1 MIEYKHKV
9 HVYYRDVDQMGVVYY
24 ARYFEYFE
32 EARTELLRSVGISVP
47 DIEKAG
53 YYLPVIACNC
63 SYKNPVK
70 FDDDIIIITKIKDRP
85 RSKLKIE
92 YEVMKSGN
100 ILCAN
105 GETIHSFINKIGKAV
120 KPPKEII
127 NILKDK

>member
-32 EARTELLRSVGISVP
+32 EARTELLRSVGINVP
-47 DIEKAG
+47 DIENAG

-63 SYKNPVK
+63 YYKNPVK
-70 FDDDIIIITKIKDRP
+70 FDDDIVVITKIKDQP

-92 YEVMKSGN
+92 YEVMKSDN

-105 GETIHSFINKIGKAV
+105 GETVHSFINKNGKAV

-127 NILKDK
+127 NILKG